1 MKKSIKAISIILMM
15 ILCVSQV
22 AITSMP
28 DTNVWTIKQEK
39 AHQIAQTAREIGLP
53 ETDPIITRASEIFN
67 ENAYI
72 QYYTDEDAI
81 MLAKTMFGESRGI
94 NSETEIACIGWTIL
108 NRVDAGY
115 GSIRQVTT
123 AKNQFAYHSSNP
135 TVNDYG
141 IDLLALSYDVLIR
154 WNNEKNGI
162 VDVGRVLPNDYL
174 WYNGNK
180 AGSHNYFYNVYNGR
194 IKWNYSLISP
204 YEN

>member
-28 DTNVWTIKQEK
+28 NTNVWTPKQEK
-39 AHQIAQTAREIGLP
+39 AHQIAQTARELGLP
-53 ETDPIITRASEIFN
+53 ETDPIIVRSQELWN
-67 ENAYI
+67 ETSYI
-72 QYYTDEDAI
+72 QYYTNDDAI
-81 MLAKTMFGESRGI
+81 LLAKTMFGEARGI
-94 NSETEIACIGWTIL
+94 NSETELACIAWTIL

-115 GSIRQVTT
+115 GSIGQVVT
-123 AKNQFAYHSSNP
+123 AKKQFAYYSSNP

-141 IDLLALSYDVLIR
+141 IDLLALSYDVLTR

-162 VDVGRVLPNDYL
+162 VDVGRVLPNSYL
-174 WYNGNK
+174 WYNGNR

-194 IKWNYSLISP
+194 VKWDYSLISP
-204 YEN
+204 YTN